1 MNIYYDRLTDMNQLK
16 RELGIF
22 DATMLGLGSIVGTG
36 IFVSV
41 AIATASAGSWVLLA
55 ILLASLVAIC
65 NGLSSAQL
73 AANHPVSG
81 GTYEYAHRWL
91 NPTIGFVAGWMF
103 LTAKAASAATAAL
116 GFAGYALALFSDSV
130 AAESSGLL
138 TLLLAWAALFGLT
151 VVSLTG
157 IKRSAG
163 VNTVLV
169 SITFG
174 ALLLFVAVGVFD
186 GLFGSAKVVESE
198 ALSPVGVGWR
208 GIFEA
213 TALMFVAYTGYGRV
227 ATLGEEVKSPRV
239 TIPRAIITTLLCTM
253 VLYLAVTAVGV
264 STVGADAFAA
274 AATGGEAPLKM
285 VAEHFSAQWMPTVI
299 GIGAT
304 VALLGVLFNL
314 VLGLSRVALA
324 LGRRGDIPS
333 AFSTVSSTSG
343 SPVGATLL
351 VAGIIALLISLGSV
365 RMTWSISAFTVLVY
379 YGITNA
385 CAIRLAPEE
394 RLYHTWP
401 SWIGLMACLG
411 LAFCVAP
418 KVWLMGC
425 GWIAVGLLYRFI
437 WRSRFQQVQRSDD
450 L

>member
-1 MNIYYDRLTDMNQLK
+1 MNQLK
-16 RELGIF
+16 RDLGIF

-41 AIATASAGSWVLLA
+41 AIATAAAGSWVLLA

-65 NGLSSAQL
+65 NGMSSAQL

-81 GTYEYAHRWL
+81 GTYEYANRWL

-116 GFAGYALALFSDSV
+116 GFAGYVLALISDSA
-130 AAESSGLL
+130 AAEFHWAV
-138 TLLLAWAALFGLT
+138 TLLLAWTALVVLT
-151 VVSLTG
+151 VISLTG

-169 SITFG
+169 LITFS
-174 ALLLFVAVGVFD
+174 ALILFILCGFFD
-186 GLFGSAKVVESE
+186 GLYGSVKMVGLGASQPVEK
-198 ALSPVGVGWR
+198 GWQ
-208 GIFEA
+208 GILEA
-213 TALMFVAYTGYGRV
+213 TALMFVAYTGYGRI
-227 ATLGEEVKSPRV
+227 ATLGEEVKSPRA
-239 TIPRAIITTLLCTM
+239 TIPRAIVTTLLCSM

-274 AATGGEAPLKM
+274 AANNGEAPLKM
-285 VAEHFSAQWMPTVI
+285 VAQHFSAPWMPTVI

-314 VLGLSRVALA
+314 ILGLSRVALA
-324 LGRRGDIPS
+324 LGRRGDIPRV
-333 AFSTVSSTSG
+333 FSKVSSTSG
-343 SPVGATLL
+343 SPMGATLL
-351 VAGIIALLISLGSV
+351 VAGIIALLIAIGSV

-385 CAIRLAPEE
+385 CAIRMAPEE
-394 RLYHTWP
+394 RLYHIWP
-401 SWIGLMACLG
+401 AWIGLLACLG

-418 KVWLMGC
+418 TVWLIGC
-425 GWIAVGLLYRFI
+425 GWIAVGLIYRFI
-437 WRSRFQQVQRSDD
+437 WRSRFSTNPSER
-450 L
+450 

>member
-41 AIATASAGSWVLLA
+41 AIATASTGSWVLLA

-198 ALSPVGVGWR
+198 ALSPV
-208 GIFEA
+208 
-213 TALMFVAYTGYGRV
+213 
-227 ATLGEEVKSPRV
+227 
-239 TIPRAIITTLLCTM
+239 
-253 VLYLAVTAVGV
+253 
-264 STVGADAFAA
+264 
-274 AATGGEAPLKM
+274 
-285 VAEHFSAQWMPTVI
+285 
-299 GIGAT
+299 
-304 VALLGVLFNL
+304 
-314 VLGLSRVALA
+314 
-324 LGRRGDIPS
+324 
-333 AFSTVSSTSG
+333 
-343 SPVGATLL
+343 
-351 VAGIIALLISLGSV
+351 
-365 RMTWSISAFTVLVY
+365 
-379 YGITNA
+379 
-385 CAIRLAPEE
+385 
-394 RLYHTWP
+394 
-401 SWIGLMACLG
+401 
-411 LAFCVAP
+411 
-418 KVWLMGC
+418 
-425 GWIAVGLLYRFI
+425 
-437 WRSRFQQVQRSDD
+437 
-450 L
+450 

>member
-1 MNIYYDRLTDMNQLK
+1 MNQLK

-22 DATMLGLGSIVGTG
+22 DATILGLGSIVGTG

-41 AIATASAGSWVLLA
+41 AVATAAAGSWVLLA

-65 NGLSSAQL
+65 NGMSSAQL

-81 GTYEYAHRWL
+81 GTYEYANRWL

-116 GFAGYALALFSDSV
+116 GFAGYALALFSNS
-130 AAESSGLL
+130 AADGTHWAI
-138 TLLLAWAALFGLT
+138 TLLLAWAALVVLT
-151 VVSLTG
+151 AVSLTG

-163 VNTVLV
+163 VNAVLV
-169 SITFG
+169 TITFG
-174 ALLLFVAVGVFD
+174 ALSMFVVFGVFD
-186 GLFGSAKVVESE
+186 GLFGSAKVVEVE
-198 ALSPVGVGWR
+198 ASPPAGKGWQ
-208 GIFEA
+208 GILEA
-213 TALMFVAYTGYGRV
+213 TALMFVAYTGYGRI
-227 ATLGEEVKSPRV
+227 ATLGEEVKSPRS
-239 TIPRAIITTLLCTM
+239 TIPRAIITTLLCSL
-253 VLYLAVTAVGV
+253 VLYLAVAAVGV
-264 STVGADAFAA
+264 ATVGPDAFAA
-274 AATGGEAPLKM
+274 AASNGEAPLKM
-285 VAEHFSAQWMPTVI
+285 VAEHFSAPWMPTVI

-333 AFSTVSSTSG
+333 VFSTVSSTSG

-351 VAGIIALLISLGSV
+351 VAGIIALLITIGSV

-385 CAIRLAPEE
+385 CAIRLAPKE
-394 RLYHTWP
+394 RLYHVWP
-401 SWIGLMACLG
+401 AWVGLLACLG

-418 KVWLMGC
+418 TVWLIGC
-425 GWIAVGLLYRFI
+425 GWIAVGLVYRVV
-437 WRSRFQQVQRSDD
+437 WRSKFLTDSTER
-450 L
+450 

>member
-1 MNIYYDRLTDMNQLK
+1 MNQLR

-41 AIATASAGSWVLLA
+41 AIATAAAGSWVLLA

-65 NGLSSAQL
+65 NGMSSAQL

-81 GTYEYAHRWL
+81 GTYEYANRWL
-91 NPTIGFVAGWMF
+91 NPTIGFVAGWTF

-116 GFAGYALALFSDSV
+116 GFAGYALTLFSDSLFSDPSAV
-130 AAESSGLL
+130 ELNHSV
-138 TLLLAWAALFGLT
+138 TLLLAWTALILLT

-174 ALLLFVAVGVFD
+174 ALLLFILVGVFD
-186 GLFGSAKVVESE
+186 GLFGSTKVVEAGT
-198 ALSPVGVGWR
+198 ALPSGKGWR
-208 GIFEA
+208 GILEA
-213 TALMFVAYTGYGRV
+213 TALMFVAYTGYGRI
-227 ATLGEEVKSPRV
+227 ATLGEEVKSPRS
-239 TIPRAIITTLLCTM
+239 TIPRAIITTLLCSM
-253 VLYLAVTAVGV
+253 VLYLAVAAVGV

-274 AATGGEAPLKM
+274 AASNGEAPLKM
-285 VAEHFSAQWMPTVI
+285 VAQHFSARWMPTVI

-324 LGRRGDIPS
+324 LGRRGDLPTV
-333 AFSTVSSTSG
+333 FSRVSSTSG

-351 VAGIIALLISLGSV
+351 VAGIIAILIGIGSV
-365 RMTWSISAFTVLVY
+365 RLTWSISAFTVLVY

-394 RLYHTWP
+394 RLYPIWP
-401 SWIGLMACLG
+401 AWLGLLACLG

-418 KVWLMGC
+418 MVWLAGC
-425 GWIAVGLLYRFI
+425 GWIAIGLAYRFL
-437 WRSRFQQVQRSDD
+437 WRSRSS
-450 L
+450 

>member
-1 MNIYYDRLTDMNQLK
+1 MNQLK
-16 RELGIF
+16 RDLGIL

-41 AIATASAGSWVLLA
+41 AIATAAAGSWVLLA

-65 NGLSSAQL
+65 NGMSSAQL

-81 GTYEYAHRWL
+81 GTYEYANRWL

-116 GFAGYALALFSDSV
+116 GFAGYALALYSDSATV
-130 AAESSGLL
+130 EFHGSV
-138 TLLLAWAALFGLT
+138 TLLLAWAALVVLT
-151 VVSLTG
+151 VISLTG

-174 ALLLFVAVGVFD
+174 ALSLFVVVGVFD
-186 GLFGSAKVVESE
+186 GVVGSAKVVEAGAS
-198 ALSPVGVGWR
+198 LPVDKGWR
-208 GIFEA
+208 GILEA
-213 TALMFVAYTGYGRV
+213 TALMFVAYTGYGRI
-227 ATLGEEVKSPRV
+227 ATLGEEVKSPRF
-239 TIPRAIITTLLCTM
+239 TIPRAIITTLLCSM

-264 STVGADAFAA
+264 STVGAAAFAA
-274 AATGGEAPLKM
+274 AANNGEAPLKM
-285 VAEHFSAQWMPTVI
+285 VAEHFSAPWMPTVI
-299 GIGAT
+299 SIGAT

-333 AFSTVSSTSG
+333 VFSKVSSTSG

-351 VAGIIALLISLGSV
+351 VAGIIALLIAIGSV
-365 RMTWSISAFTVLVY
+365 RMTWAISAFTVLVY

-385 CAIRLAPEE
+385 CAIRLAPQE
-394 RLYHTWP
+394 RLYHIWP
-401 SWIGLMACLG
+401 AWIGLLACLG

-418 KVWLMGC
+418 TVWLIGC
-425 GWIAVGLLYRFI
+425 GWIAVGLVLSLI
-437 WRSRFQQVQRSDD
+437 HI
-450 L
+450 

>member
-1 MNIYYDRLTDMNQLK
+1 MNQLK
-16 RELGIF
+16 RDLGIF

-55 ILLASLVAIC
+55 IFLASLVAIC
-65 NGLSSAQL
+65 NGMSSAQL

-81 GTYEYAHRWL
+81 GTYEYANRWL
-91 NPTIGFVAGWMF
+91 NPMIGFVAGWMF

-116 GFAGYALALFSDSV
+116 GFAGYALALFSDPAIV
-130 AAESSGLL
+130 QPTGTV
-138 TLLLAWAALFGLT
+138 TLLLAWTALVVLT

-163 VNTVLV
+163 INTVLV
-169 SITFG
+169 LITFG
-174 ALLLFVAVGVFD
+174 ALSLFVVFGVCERFGFFR
-186 GLFGSAKVVESE
+186 GLLGNVNVVEPTTG
-198 ALSPVGVGWR
+198 LPVEKGWQ
-208 GIFEA
+208 GILEA
-213 TALMFVAYTGYGRV
+213 TALMFVAYTGYGRI

-239 TIPRAIITTLLCTM
+239 TIPRAIITTLFCSM
-253 VLYLAVTAVGV
+253 VLYLAVAAVGV
-264 STVGADAFAA
+264 STVGVEAFAA
-274 AATGGEAPLKM
+274 AVDNGEAPLKM
-285 VAEHFSAQWMPTVI
+285 VAEHFSVPWMPAVI

-333 AFSTVSSTSG
+333 VFSKVSSTSG
-343 SPVGATLL
+343 SPVEATLL
-351 VAGIIALLISLGSV
+351 VAGIIALLIAIGSV

-394 RLYHTWP
+394 RLYHVWP
-401 SWIGLMACLG
+401 AWIGLLACLG

-418 KVWLMGC
+418 TVWLIGC
-425 GWIAVGLLYRFI
+425 GWIAVGLVYRFI
-437 WRSRFQQVQRSDD
+437 WRSRFSEGATEP
-450 L
+450 

>member
-1 MNIYYDRLTDMNQLK
+1 MNQLK

-41 AIATASAGSWVLLA
+41 AVATAAAGSWVLLA
-55 ILLASLVAIC
+55 IFLASLVAIC
-65 NGLSSAQL
+65 NGMSSAQL

-81 GTYEYAHRWL
+81 GTYEYANRWL

-116 GFAGYALALFSDSV
+116 GFAGYALALFSV
-130 AAESSGLL
+130 ELGGAV
-138 TLLLAWAALFGLT
+138 TLLLAWTALVTLT
-151 VVSLTG
+151 AVSLTG

-174 ALLLFVAVGVFD
+174 ALSLFVVVGVFD
-186 GLFGSAKVVESE
+186 GLFGSAKVVEPGA
-198 ALSPVGVGWR
+198 ALPLENRWQ
-208 GIFEA
+208 GILEA
-213 TALMFVAYTGYGRV
+213 TALMFVAYTGYGRI

-239 TIPRAIITTLLCTM
+239 TIPRAIITTLLCSM
-253 VLYLAVTAVGV
+253 VLYLAVTVVGV
-264 STVGADAFAA
+264 STVGADVFAA
-274 AATGGEAPLKM
+274 AASNGEAPLKT
-285 VAEHFSAQWMPTVI
+285 VAEHFSAPWMPAVI

-333 AFSTVSSTSG
+333 VFSKVNSTSG

-351 VAGIIALLISLGSV
+351 VAGIIALLIAIGSV

-385 CAIRLAPEE
+385 CAIRLAPDE
-394 RLYHTWP
+394 RLYHVWP
-401 SWIGLMACLG
+401 AWVGLLACLG

-418 KVWLMGC
+418 TVWLIGC
-425 GWIAVGLLYRFI
+425 CWIAVGLVYRFV
-437 WRSRFQQVQRSDD
+437 WRSRFSIEPAEQ
-450 L
+450 

>member
-1 MNIYYDRLTDMNQLK
+1 MNQLK

-116 GFAGYALALFSDSV
+116 GFSSYALALFSGSASGEPSV
-130 AAESSGLL
+130 LL
-138 TLLLAWAALFGLT
+138 TLFLAWTALVGLT
-151 VVSLTG
+151 AVSLAG

-174 ALLLFVAVGVFD
+174 ALLLFVAVGFFD
-186 GLFGSAKVVESE
+186 GLFGSAKPIDLD
-198 ALSPVGVGWR
+198 AFSPVAIGWR
-208 GIFEA
+208 GILEA

-253 VLYLAVTAVGV
+253 ALYLAVAAVGV

-274 AATGGEAPLKM
+274 AAKGGEAPLKM
-285 VAEHFSAQWMPTVI
+285 VAQHFSAHWMPVVI

-324 LGRRGDIPS
+324 LARRGDIPS
-333 AFSTVSSTSG
+333 VFATVNSTSG
-343 SPVGATLL
+343 SPTGATLL

-385 CAIRLAPEE
+385 CAIRLDHDE

-401 SWIGLMACLG
+401 AWVGLMACLG

-418 KVWLMGC
+418 TVWIIGC
-425 GWIAVGLLYRFI
+425 GWIAVGLIYRAL
-437 WRSRFQQVQRSDD
+437 WRSRFSTESTEG
-450 L
+450 

>member
-1 MNIYYDRLTDMNQLK
+1 MNQLK
-16 RELGIF
+16 RDLGIF

-41 AIATASAGSWVLLA
+41 AIATAAAGSWVLLA

-65 NGLSSAQL
+65 NGMSSAQL

-81 GTYEYAHRWL
+81 GTYEYANRWL

-116 GFAGYALALFSDSV
+116 GFAGYALALYSDSATV
-130 AAESSGLL
+130 EFHGSV
-138 TLLLAWAALFGLT
+138 TLLLAWAALVVLT
-151 VVSLTG
+151 VISLTG

-174 ALLLFVAVGVFD
+174 ALSLFVVVGVFD
-186 GLFGSAKVVESE
+186 GVFGSAKVVEAGAS
-198 ALSPVGVGWR
+198 LPVDKGWR
-208 GIFEA
+208 GILEA
-213 TALMFVAYTGYGRV
+213 TALMFVAYTGYGRI
-227 ATLGEEVKSPRV
+227 ATLGEEVKSPRF
-239 TIPRAIITTLLCTM
+239 TIPRAIITTLLCSM

-264 STVGADAFAA
+264 STVGAAAFAA
-274 AATGGEAPLKM
+274 AANNGEAPLKM
-285 VAEHFSAQWMPTVI
+285 VAEHFSAPWMPTVI
-299 GIGAT
+299 SIGAT

-333 AFSTVSSTSG
+333 VFSKVSSTSG

-351 VAGIIALLISLGSV
+351 VAGIIALLIAIGSV
-365 RMTWSISAFTVLVY
+365 RMTWAISAFTVLVY

-385 CAIRLAPEE
+385 CAIRLAPQE
-394 RLYHTWP
+394 RLYHIWP
-401 SWIGLMACLG
+401 AWIGLLACLG

-418 KVWLMGC
+418 TVWLIGC
-425 GWIAVGLLYRFI
+425 GWIAVGLIYRYI
-437 WRSRFQQVQRSDD
+437 WRSRFLTESTE
-450 L
+450 

>member
-1 MNIYYDRLTDMNQLK
+1 
-16 RELGIF
+16 
-22 DATMLGLGSIVGTG
+22 MLGLGSIVGTG

-41 AIATASAGSWVLLA
+41 AIATAAAGSWVLLA

-81 GTYEYAHRWL
+81 GTYEYANRWL

-116 GFAGYALALFSDSV
+116 GFAHYALALFSDS
-130 AAESSGLL
+130 AAVELGG
-138 TLLLAWAALFGLT
+138 TVTRGLAWTALIVLT

-157 IKRSAG
+157 IKRSAS

-174 ALLLFVAVGVFD
+174 ALSLFVVVGVFD
-186 GLFGSAKVVESE
+186 GLFGGGKVVE
-198 ALSPVGVGWR
+198 ADAFPAVGKGWR
-208 GIFEA
+208 GILEA
-213 TALMFVAYTGYGRV
+213 TALMFVAYTGYGRI
-227 ATLGEEVKSPRV
+227 ATLGEEVKSPRT
-239 TIPRAIITTLLCTM
+239 TIPRAIITTLLCSMT
-253 VLYLAVTAVGV
+253 LYLAVTFVGV
-264 STVGADAFAA
+264 STVGANAFAA
-274 AATGGEAPLKM
+274 AANNGEAPLKM
-285 VAEHFSAQWMPTVI
+285 VAEHFAAGWMPTVI
-299 GIGAT
+299 GVGAT
-304 VALLGVLFNL
+304 MALLGVLFNL

-324 LGRRGDIPS
+324 LGRRGDLPS
-333 AFSTVSSTSG
+333 VFAKVSSNSG

-351 VAGIIALLISLGSV
+351 VAVIIALLIAIGSV

-385 CAIRLAPEE
+385 CAIRLAPNE
-394 RLYHTWP
+394 RLYQVWP
-401 SWIGLMACLG
+401 AWIGLLACLG

-418 KVWLMGC
+418 TVWLIGC
-425 GWIAVGLLYRFI
+425 GWIAVGLVYRI
-437 WRSRFQQVQRSDD
+437 LWRSTFSTESPER
-450 L
+450 

>member
-1 MNIYYDRLTDMNQLK
+1 MNQLK
-16 RELGIF
+16 RDLGIF

-55 ILLASLVAIC
+55 IFLASLVAIC
-65 NGLSSAQL
+65 NGMSSAQL

-81 GTYEYAHRWL
+81 GTYEYANRWL

-116 GFAGYALALFSDSV
+116 GFAGYALALFSDPAIV
-130 AAESSGLL
+130 QPTGTV
-138 TLLLAWAALFGLT
+138 TLLLAWTALVVLT

-163 VNTVLV
+163 INTVLV
-169 SITFG
+169 LITFG
-174 ALLLFVAVGVFD
+174 ALSLFVVFGFFQ
-186 GLFGSAKVVESE
+186 GLLGNVNVVEP
-198 ALSPVGVGWR
+198 ATGLPVEKGWQ
-208 GIFEA
+208 GILEA
-213 TALMFVAYTGYGRV
+213 TALMFVAYTGYGRI

-239 TIPRAIITTLLCTM
+239 TIPRAIITTLFCSM
-253 VLYLAVTAVGV
+253 VLYLAVAAVGV
-264 STVGADAFAA
+264 STVGVEAFAA
-274 AATGGEAPLKM
+274 AVDNGEAPLKM
-285 VAEHFSAQWMPTVI
+285 VAEHFSVPWMPAVI

-333 AFSTVSSTSG
+333 VFSKVSSTSG
-343 SPVGATLL
+343 SPVEATLL
-351 VAGIIALLISLGSV
+351 VAGIIALLIAIGSV

-394 RLYHTWP
+394 RLYHVWP
-401 SWIGLMACLG
+401 AWIGLLACLG

-418 KVWLMGC
+418 TVWLIGC
-425 GWIAVGLLYRFI
+425 GWIAVGLVYRFI
-437 WRSRFQQVQRSDD
+437 WRSRFSEGATEP
-450 L
+450 